1 MANLSA
7 ILAALSPRRSGRI
20 MTSRKEVHSNTERP
34 SPGDAVQLKQKTVG
48 PQAGHAC
55 ERRRGDLAFSALA
68 DNVRDYTIFLT
79 DAAGVIT
86 YWGKGARLMTWWT
99 EEQAEGAHLRLLYPD
114 NGSEDGTAEE
124 HLTTAAATGEYAG
137 EGQRVR
143 SDGSTFWAGVTLT
156 ALRDDGGALIGFT
169 KVTRDLTAPR
179 AADAAKAAS
188 VAAEHDRL
196 VADEANRATSRFLA
210 SMSHEIRTPINAV
223 LGYIG
228 LLEETSGGGTLDA
241 TQRQYVERLRICG
254 SHLAKLIDGI
264 LDLSRLE
271 GGGIVDL
278 STPVRL
284 GAAIAGALAIIEPQA
299 RASGLVLTNDLS
311 AAVALPLCHGD
322 EHSIRQILVNVLANA
337 IKFTNARDG
346 QPGHITVSAGA
357 ANEPPPD
364 AALDGLGPWVY
375 VRVEDNGRGIPA
387 DQLGAIFDAF
397 VQVDADHMSES
408 RGAGLGLAI
417 SRRLARLMA
426 GDLTAQS
433 TPGVGSAFLLWLG
446 AAH

>member
-1 MANLSA
+1 
-7 ILAALSPRRSGRI
+7 
-20 MTSRKEVHSNTERP
+20 MTGWNEVHSNTEIP
-34 SPGDAVQLKQKTVG
+34 TLGDAIQLKQETVG
-48 PQAGHAC
+48 PQAGHAG
-55 ERRRGDLAFSALA
+55 ERQRGDLAFSALA

-99 EEQAEGAHLRLLYPD
+99 EQQAEGAHLRLLYPD

-156 ALRDDGGALIGFT
+156 ALRDDGGTLLGFT

-179 AADAAKAAS
+179 AADAAKTAS

-196 VADEANRATSRFLA
+196 VADQANRATSRFLA
-210 SMSHEIRTPINAV
+210 STSHEIRTPINAV

-228 LLEETSGGGTLDA
+228 LLAEDAGGGRLNA
-241 TQRQYVERLRICG
+241 TQRQYVERLQICG
-254 SHLAKLIDGI
+254 RHLAKLIDGI

-271 GGGIVDL
+271 AGGIEDQ

-284 GAAIAGALAIIEPQA
+284 GDAVAGALALVEPQA
-299 RASGLVLTNDLS
+299 MASGLVLANELS
-311 AAVALPLCHGD
+311 ATAALQLCHGD

-337 IKFTNARDG
+337 IKFTSARDG
-346 QPGHITVSAGA
+346 HAGHITVSAGA
-357 ANEPPPD
+357 DNQPPPD
-364 AALDGLGPWVY
+364 GALGGPGPWVS
-375 VRVEDNGRGIPA
+375 VRVEDKGCGIPA
-387 DQLGAIFDAF
+387 DQLASIFDAF
-397 VQVDADHMSES
+397 VQVDADHLSES
-408 RGAGLGLAI
+408 RGVGLGLAI
-417 SRRLARLMA
+417 SRRLARLMG

-433 TPGVGSAFLLWLG
+433 TPGVGSTFVLWLG

>member
-1 MANLSA
+1 
-7 ILAALSPRRSGRI
+7 
-20 MTSRKEVHSNTERP
+20 MTSRNEVQSNTERP
-34 SPGDAVQLKQKTVG
+34 TPGDLVQSIQEAVG
-48 PQAGHAC
+48 PRSGHAC

-68 DNVRDYTIFLT
+68 DNVRDYTIFLM
-79 DAAGVIT
+79 DAAGIIT

-99 EEQAEGAHLRLLYPD
+99 EQQAEGAHLRLLYPD
-114 NGSEDGTAEE
+114 NGSENGTAEE

-156 ALRDDGGALIGFT
+156 ALRDDDGALLGFT
-169 KVTRDLTAPR
+169 KVTRDLTARR
-179 AADAAKAAS
+179 AADAARAAS

-196 VADEANRATSRFLA
+196 VADQANRATSRFLA

-228 LLEETSGGGTLDA
+228 LLAEDSGGGTLNA
-241 TQRQYVERLRICG
+241 TQRQYVERIQICG
-254 SHLAKLIDGI
+254 RHLAKLIDGI

-271 GGGIVDL
+271 GGGIEDL

-284 GAAIAGALAIIEPQA
+284 GNAIAGALALVEPQA
-299 RASGLVLTNDLS
+299 MASGLVLANELS
-311 AAVALPLCHGD
+311 ATAALQLCHGD
-322 EHSIRQILVNVLANA
+322 EHSVRQILVNVLSNA
-337 IKFTNARDG
+337 IKFTSARDG
-346 QPGHITVSAGA
+346 HAGHITVSAGA

-364 AALDGLGPWVY
+364 AALDGQGPWVY
-375 VRVEDNGRGIPA
+375 VRVEDNGCGIPA

-417 SRRLARLMA
+417 SRRLARLMG

-433 TPGVGSAFLLWLG
+433 APGVGSTFLLRLG

>member
-99 EEQAEGAHLRLLYPD
+99 EQQAEGAHLRLLYPD

-364 AALDGLGPWVY
+364 AALDGPGPWVY